1 MRAGALKYRPTPGIP
16 SDQLCKS
23 QERPACSLKCISA
36 LQGWGR
42 CPCHTARPFPLCPGP
57 KAARIPQ
64 ARGSRCCWGYTDR
77 RGGLISPRV
86 CAGAGAR
93 RVRQP
98 GRSLSYCSLCCT
110 HPVEK
115 SQMSA
120 WKAGIRDGSFERGL
134 QVAQAWGRDEVADD
148 EEAETTST
156 LRRWRGADLC
166 VSGTANL
173 FVPAGLSPAL
183 PERCRGIKPLLDT
196 ILSLWDM
203 DLDHDLILGDG
214 WVSGSA
220 PEKGPGS
227 SLGRAAAKSCVRNAH
242 SNTPQQRG
250 ETPHPESH
258 IRAMPHIN
266 NREPKEKKQK
276 AERKGEKWLMVMKS
290 INHVV
295 INSLTVVENVFL

>member
-1 MRAGALKYRPTPGIP
+1 MKQILCSVEPKVGKIPFHSSHIPPEKPSCFKIKLTLFHPPDEKLEKERKILFSIKKKKYTARTEKEAWKSQKLLMRAGALKYRPTPGIP

-36 LQGWGR
+36 LQAWGR
-42 CPCHTARPFPLCPGP
+42 CPCHTALPFPLCPGP

-120 WKAGIRDGSFERGL
+120 
-134 QVAQAWGRDEVADD
+134 
-148 EEAETTST
+148 
-156 LRRWRGADLC
+156 
-166 VSGTANL
+166 
-173 FVPAGLSPAL
+173 
-183 PERCRGIKPLLDT
+183 
-196 ILSLWDM
+196 
-203 DLDHDLILGDG
+203 
-214 WVSGSA
+214 
-220 PEKGPGS
+220 
-227 SLGRAAAKSCVRNAH
+227 
-242 SNTPQQRG
+242 
-250 ETPHPESH
+250 
-258 IRAMPHIN
+258 
-266 NREPKEKKQK
+266 
-276 AERKGEKWLMVMKS
+276 
-290 INHVV
+290 
-295 INSLTVVENVFL
+295 